1 MNDRDYK
8 KIYKM
13 YTEFGLDVTELKS
26 VFDNQ
31 DSILTLHNYINSKHI
46 SDYESEKNKK
56 LKKEY
61 VNFNGKA
68 TNIDLKES
76 RIYKIFWKRFEN
88 LYLPKLLAHQ
98 FFLSKSDFEFYIF
111 NKLRSTSHYELNY
124 NYLFEETIEIE
135 INDKTIK
142 INLKIDFDI
151 PKVEFEKII
160 KNYLQIDNI
169 YNVLFYGD
177 KNYNFYYLTSLFTN
191 NNTTNKNEAKFS
203 FQCKNFITGFE
214 IEAFKKYVSI
224 ITPSEET
231 QNMTIDDDDFKSVD
245 IKEEFNKLLNTII

>member
-1 MNDRDYK
+1 MNEKVYK
-8 KIYKM
+8 RIYKM
-13 YTEFGLDVTELKS
+13 YSELGLDVTDLKLL
-26 VFDNQ
+26 FDNQ
-31 DSILTLHNYINSKHI
+31 DNVLSLTNYINKNNV
-46 SDYESEKNKK
+46 SDYESERIQK

-61 VNFNGKA
+61 VNFTGKA

-76 RIYKIFWKRFEN
+76 RIYKIFWERFEN
-88 LYLPKLLAHQ
+88 LYLPKLMAHQ

-111 NKLRSTSHYELNY
+111 NKLKSPIYELNY
-124 NYLFEETIEIE
+124 NYFFEENKEIE

-160 KNYLQIDNI
+160 NNYLKLDNV

-177 KNYNFYYLTSLFTN
+177 KNYYLYYLTSLFTK
-191 NNTTNKNEAKFS
+191 NNTTNKNKAKFLYQS
-203 FQCKNFITGFE
+203 KNFISGFE
-214 IEAFKKYVSI
+214 IEAFKKYVSV

-231 QNMTIDDDDFKSVD
+231 QNMTIDDDDFPSVD
-245 IKEEFNKLLNTII
+245 IKEEYIKLLNTII